1 MDGEVNQMQI
11 YGENNADEHSVEMML
26 SYKELTE
33 LVMALSEFEHKIAQY
48 KRENAGKT
56 DLGFTHLHFK
66 DCGEIGRR
74 SKNDVVFYVNLS
86 EQ

>member
-33 LVMALSEFEHKIAQY
+33 LVMALSEFEHKIALY
-48 KRENAGKT
+48 NRDNAGKT
-56 DLGFTHLHFK
+56 YLGFTLLHF
-66 DCGEIGRR
+66 
-74 SKNDVVFYVNLS
+74 
-86 EQ
+86 